1 MKLNNK
7 WKLLLFILLITIGI
21 GYATLS
27 KTLKISGIS
36 GIKTGE
42 WIIYFDRIQNESGVV
57 STNTKIT
64 SDKKEVD
71 FNISLT
77 KPGDYYEFDVDTVN
91 DGTIDAMVDTIE
103 LTNIDPSLN
112 NLASFEVTY
121 KDGSEIKKCDLL
133 PKESRKTITV
143 KVKLDK
149 DIEENDMPTENN
161 ALNLSFKIN
170 YVQKSVCESKPTLII
185 DPNGGK
191 YNGNKRLTKI
201 TSDKNSEKILDIP
214 EREGYEFLYFK
225 TEDGTPLE
233 KDENGKTTVHVD
245 DEDIKV
251 IAVWEKEDLTPKHTI
266 TIDPN
271 GGTYKGK
278 SGLTTISLK
287 EGATLTLEE
296 PVKENYFFNSWEET
310 TDTNA
315 LIENT
320 ITMGTNDIAVKAK
333 WNTMDD
339 FVARIDTK
347 YYTTIQK
354 AFDAAVDGDKVWLL
368 KSTTENG
375 NNTKNISFD
384 LGGFT
389 ITGTIT
395 NSGTLTID
403 NGKIQNILSSPF
415 VNTGTIN
422 VGTHDGDMKKDSIII
437 FGGSDVNGLTQNGTF
452 NFYDGYI
459 EGKKAVTGGYNEL
472 EEGYYYIVD
481 HDEDNNCQKAYLSP
495 DIDAIVKIV
504 ENGNDIYFKL
514 LQDAIDMTTN
524 DNPNIYAIKNFETS
538 KAVVIKEG
546 QKVVFDIKGYKVLEG
561 AQITNNGDFTITDT
575 KEEKGEFSPSLPI
588 INNNKLNILN
598 TSLTQSTTNGNL
610 IENSG
615 NLNIENSTL
624 TAKNGYALDI
634 KTGGNLVFDSNTTI
648 TANSYGIYNEAADPV
663 TITGGNI
670 VGINNI
676 GSNLTINNSYIENS
690 TKTNYMSAIN
700 STAGNIYLNNINVK
714 STDKGLN
721 VSGKNSNATITG
733 GTYNTTSAGIYFT
746 GAKIDVIGVEVVSTN
761 EAGHFSGTTSNIK
774 NSLFTLTG
782 TLNNNQC
789 MYNSSNLTLD
799 NTIITSNYST
809 AFYSYGGTV
818 NVINNTKITS
828 EKSTAV
834 SLMHGNI
841 TLNETVEIISNGAQ
855 ACSSFDGIYYI
866 KGAII
871 KGKTNAISTGRYGKF
886 YIYSGTMIGETSEGI
901 NFGSSELYVYGGKI
915 QGKTYGIKQ
924 TGGKMIIGD
933 SSDDLSISS
942 PEIIGET
949 YGVYIENG
957 NRIEIYDG
965 ILEGKTG
972 AYYGNFLKVLANH
985 YLFET
990 TKEIDGETY
999 NAAYLVVQKD
1009 FVQVG
1014 DTKFNSLQAA
1024 FDAVTEENNTI
1035 TLIEDAE
1042 LNEEATFNS
1051 NVEAIFDIN
1060 GHILI
1065 NKEQTTNNGNL
1076 TITDSSRDVTGKLQG
1091 IITETNKSF
1100 ILNKG
1105 TITIEKGNLSSK
1117 GILIKNDSASL
1128 LHIKNGNITAD
1139 YNNNMITTVGN
1150 AKIIIDDGNFSTEYS
1165 YPIINQSSTN
1175 STLIING
1182 GTFIS
1187 TSTSDSSKPISVS
1200 TNAVVKNASF
1210 SAKSGMAIEIN
1221 GTGSLI
1227 ENITAESVS
1236 GIAVKINGST
1246 TIKNVTSHSVYFYA
1260 IEYWGSNTYI
1270 EGGTYISDNSSA
1282 VNVCAKNINLISGY
1296 FKGKTYGVTGRSDRG
1311 EVIIGID
1318 DNAVTEEEPVIV
1330 GKKAGINLDVP
1341 TNFYDG
1347 IFKGIE
1353 NSYIKEFNKLAKGY
1367 YLDESEE
1374 LIDGETYQTVTLKQQ
1389 EAFLKV
1395 GDKTFVSLQDAI
1407 DEIEEAG
1414 LIEVIGNGVI
1424 GQEVSFTEGK
1434 NITLDLNG
1442 HTIYTTQPLNNY
1454 SNLTLK
1460 DSSGN
1465 NSGKIYVSQKYNL
1478 INNYNSLTIN
1488 SGTYEI
1494 NNTSNSYNV
1503 ITQTNSNYKNASIT
1517 INGGI
1522 INALDNATDIRVSYG
1537 SLLINDGIITS
1548 NKGYGIAA
1556 SYYALVTINNGTIET
1571 ENGKAVDF
1579 SDAKNTAQLNI
1590 NNGSIISH
1598 GNNYALSTGNNLTL
1612 NISGGNIHSDK
1623 AAAIRTY
1630 STTIITGGTITSD
1643 KDCAIWSLTSLTLG
1657 DNSNS
1662 VDTSK
1667 PIINGETYGV
1677 YKSSGK
1683 FNFYDGI
1690 LKGKTAAYYGAI
1702 DEFATDSVVTTDTEE
1717 IDGITKKIAY
1727 LVEKK
1732 EIIINESTNIKYK
1745 EFSEAFEEANN
1756 DDELRLIDDAISYYN
1771 VTIPN
1776 KKITINLDSHSIN
1789 FIKPMINNGEIT
1801 IIDRDSQKEGTLKA
1815 VSSMNV
1821 LTNNNYLELKDL
1833 NIEKSNSNYK
1843 YFISNNSE
1851 TIFDNVTSNI
1861 DYYLI
1866 SNVEDSNATATIK
1879 NSNITSTQ
1887 NTAFVNNNSCKIN
1900 LIHNTANYKGN
1911 YLYNYGNFEIENEN
1925 ITSAG
1930 SGNVI
1935 YSNSKDKNF
1944 VNKISNSTF
1953 FASTYKNNI
1962 ISNNGNNIEG
1972 NTLNISGQGI
1982 IYNNSDSNLTI
1993 SNVIHVD
2000 SNNSDNTSIIN
2011 EGNMDIDNYTLTSSE
2026 MKMIS
2031 NSGTLTLKQFTG
2043 TIDTPRATI
2052 PKTAI
2057 SNSGNINLIGENQFT
2072 INSGGYSYGISNSN
2086 GTVNNP
2092 ESNFD
2097 ITGSNAYGIYI
2108 TGGEVTLGE
2117 NENPAIVSTTNPLIK
2132 AIGTTSGVGVK
2143 KLDGIFNYYDG
2154 KIIGSTESKPEAPTD
2169 IPTRYRV
2176 IFNRDENNYEN
2187 CILEYV
2193 P

>member
-1 MKLNNK
+1 MKPRKSPFLII
-7 WKLLLFILLITIGI
+7 LLLFFIVGI
-21 GYATLS
+21 GYAALS
-27 KTLKISGIS
+27 ANLKINGSSGVKS
-36 GIKTGE
+36 GK

-57 STNTKIT
+57 STDTKIT
-64 SDKKEVD
+64 NNKTQVD
-71 FNISLT
+71 FNITLT

-91 DGTIDAMVDTIE
+91 DGTIDAMIESTEFGEVDSSVKDVVTF
-103 LTNIDPSLN
+103 D
-112 NLASFEVTY
+112 VTY
-121 KDGSEIKKCDLL
+121 KDGTKIKKCDILA
-133 PKESRKTITV
+133 KNSRKTITV
-143 KVKLDK
+143 KVHYKQ
-149 DIEENDMPTENN
+149 DITEEELITNQKE
-161 ALNLSFKIN
+161 LNLNFKIN
-170 YVQKSVCESKPTLII
+170 YVQNTTCENKPTLIV
-185 DPNGGK
+185 DPNGGT
-191 YNGNKRLTKI
+191 YNGSSELTEIKVNSN
-201 TSDKNSEKILDIP
+201 SDTILDAP
-214 EREGYEFLYFK
+214 TKDDSEFLYFK
-225 TEDGTPLE
+225 TESGTPLE

-245 DEDIKV
+245 DEDVKV
-251 IAVWEKEDLTPKHTI
+251 IANWRSTPKYVL

-271 GGTYKGK
+271 GGEYKGSTK
-278 SGLTTISLK
+278 NTTTSLE
-287 EGATLTLEE
+287 EGETLTLEN
-296 PVKENYFFNSWEET
+296 PIRDGYIFDSWEEVT
-310 TDTNA
+310 ETNSLNENIVTMPA
-315 LIENT
+315 LPVT
-320 ITMGTNDIAVKAK
+320 VKAVWK
-333 WNTMDD
+333 TEADY
-339 FVARIDTK
+339 VARINTK

-354 AFDAAVDGDKVWLL
+354 AFDAAVDGDTVHLL

-375 NNTKNISFD
+375 NNTKNISFN

-389 ITGTIT
+389 VTGTIT

-403 NGKIQNILSSPF
+403 NGRIENVISSPF
-415 VNTGTIN
+415 VNTGTVN
-422 VGTHDGDMKKDSIII
+422 VGTKDGNMVADSIVI
-437 FGGSDVNGLTQNGTF
+437 FGGENVNGLTQNGTF

-459 EGKKAVTGGYNEL
+459 EGKLAVTGGYNEL

-481 HDEDNNCQKAYLSP
+481 HDDDNNCQKAYLSP

-524 DNPNIYAIKNFETS
+524 DNPNIYAIKDFETS
-538 KAVVIKEG
+538 KAVTITSN

-561 AQITNNGDFTITDT
+561 AQITNNGEFTIVDT
-575 KEEKGEFSPSLPI
+575 KEEKGVFSPSLPI
-588 INNNKLNILN
+588 VNNNKLNITN
-598 TSLTQSTTNGNL
+598 AVVTQSTTAGNL

-615 NLNIENSTL
+615 NLNITNSTL
-624 TAKNGYALDI
+624 TANNGYALDI
-634 KTGGNLVFDSNTTI
+634 KTGGNLVFDSDTTI
-648 TANSYGIYNEAADPV
+648 TANSYGIYNEAVDPV

-690 TKTNYMSAIN
+690 TKKNYMSAIN

-733 GTYNTTSAGIYFT
+733 GTYNTTSDGIYFT
-746 GAKIDVIGVEVVSTN
+746 GAEIDVIGVEVVSTG

-774 NSLFTLTG
+774 NSLFTATG

-799 NTIITSNYST
+799 NTIITSNYSQ
-809 AFYSYGGTV
+809 AFYSYSGTV
-818 NVINNTKITS
+818 NVINNTKVTS
-828 EKSTAV
+828 EKNVAV
-834 SLMHGNI
+834 GLMYGNI
-841 TLNETVEIISNGAQ
+841 TLNETVEIISNGTN
-855 ACSSFDGIYYI
+855 ACGSYNGMFYI
-866 KGAII
+866 KGATI
-871 KGKTNAISTGRYGKF
+871 KGKTSAISSKNSGKF
-886 YIYSGTMIGETSEGI
+886 YIYSGTIIGETSEGI
-901 NFGSSELYVYGGKI
+901 NFGGSELYVYGGKI

-924 TGGKMIIGD
+924 TGGSLIIGKA
-933 SSDDLSISS
+933 SDDLSISN

-957 NRIEIYDG
+957 NKIEIYDG

-972 AYYGNFLKVLANH
+972 AYYGNFLKVLENH

-999 NAAYLVVQKD
+999 NVAYLVVQKD
-1009 FVQVG
+1009 FIQVG

-1117 GILIKNDSASL
+1117 GLLIKNDSASL

-1246 TIKNVTSHSVYFYA
+1246 TIKNVTSHSINSYA
-1260 IEYWGSNTYI
+1260 IEYWGSNTNI

-1311 EVIIGID
+1311 EVNIGID

-1407 DEIEEAG
+1407 DEIEETG

-1598 GNNYALSTGNNLTL
+1598 GNNYALSTGNYLTF

-1623 AAAIRTY
+1623 AAAIKTY
-1630 STTIITGGTITSD
+1630 SNTIITGGTITSD
-1643 KDCAIWSLTSLTLG
+1643 KDYAIWSLTSLTLG
-1657 DNSNS
+1657 NNSNN

-1690 LKGKTAAYYGAI
+1690 LKGKTAAYYGTI
-1702 DEFATDSVVTTDTEE
+1702 DEFATGSVVTTDTEE

-1745 EFSEAFEEANN
+1745 DFSEAFEEANN

-1801 IIDRDSQKEGTLKA
+1801 IIDRDPQKEGTLKA

-1887 NTAFVNNNSCKIN
+1887 NTVFVNNNSCKIN

-1911 YLYNYGNFEIENEN
+1911 YLYNYGNFEVNDENV
-1925 ITSAG
+1925 TSN
-1930 SGNVI
+1930 SSDSDVI
-1935 YSNSKDKNF
+1935 YSNSHDTDF
-1944 VNKISNSTF
+1944 INKITNSTF
-1953 FASTYKNNI
+1953 NVGSYGINI
-1962 ISNNGNNIEG
+1962 ISNNNGNNIQASSI
-1972 NTLNISGQGI
+1972 NINGHAM
-1982 IYNNSDSNLTI
+1982 IYNKSDSNLTI
-1993 SNVIHVD
+1993 TNFTHID
-2000 SNNSDNTSIIN
+2000 NYNSYDTSIVN
-2011 EGNMDIDNYTLTSSE
+2011 EGNMDIDNYTLTSSG

-2031 NSGTLTLKQFTG
+2031 NSGTLVLKQFTG
-2043 TIDTPRATI
+2043 TIDTPRATTT
-2052 PKTAI
+2052 KTAI

-2072 INSGGYSYGISNSN
+2072 INSGGYSYGINNSN

-2092 ESNFD
+2092 GSNFD

-2117 NENPAIVSTTNPLIK
+2117 NENPAIVSTTNPEIS

-2154 KIIGSTESKPEAPTD
+2154 IIIGSHEAKPEAPTD
-2169 IPTRYRV
+2169 IPDRYRV
-2176 IFNRDENNYEN
+2176 VFNTNLDGYKN